1 MKIIPK
7 RLIYNS
13 KEMEHLLTER
23 RVLAESASK
32 HPFLTALEFAFQ
44 TDTHLYMV
52 MEYAGKALSFKQSIV
67 ILFVLVYNSILTE
80 MVFEIPYFYTHHKA
94 KENLAPP
101 GDLR

>member
-1 MKIIPK
+1 MLVKKREEYYAMKIIPK

-52 MEYAGKALSFKQSIV
+52 MEYAGKALSFKQS
-67 ILFVLVYNSILTE
+67 S
-80 MVFEIPYFYTHHKA
+80 YFICSG
-94 KENLAPP
+94 L
-101 GDLR
+101 